1 MQVTET
7 EHIKRA
13 EKLNRVSSGKASFKG
28 MMETDA
34 LLKNRGEMINYNNFK
49 KYWV

>member
-13 EKLNRVSSGKASFKG
+13 EKLKTVSSGKASFKG

-34 LLKNRGEMINYNNFK
+34 LLKTR
-49 KYWV
+49 